1 MVSVRWRAALLM
13 LSGAMLLALT
23 SVALG
28 APGQKGGKKAPG
40 KAPAAN
46 ALIAEGAKVYA
57 SNGCS
62 GCHTIGNK
70 GGKMGP
76 NLTHVGKSL
85 NAQKLVAVIRTPKK
99 VNPKGHMPA
108 YDAKRIKE
116 PQLKALVAYLLSL
129 K

>member
-13 LSGAMLLALT
+13 ISGAMLLALT

-28 APGQKGGKKAPG
+28 APGQKGGKKAPS
-40 KAPAAN
+40 KAPAAKSLV
-46 ALIAEGAKVYA
+46 AAGAKVFA
-57 SNGCS
+57 SNGCG
-62 GCHTIGNK
+62 GCHAIGNK

-85 NAQKLVAVIRTPKK
+85 NAQKLVEVIRTPKK
-99 VNPKGHMPA
+99 FNPKGHMPA
-108 YDAKRIKE
+108 YDAKKINDA
-116 PQLKALVAYLLSL
+116 QLKALVAYLSSL